1 MHDTAD
7 PRRRV
12 FRVGNNG
19 RTKEGCVRA
28 FRLTRVA
35 GIDIRVHPT
44 FALIVLWFAYI
55 WGVKTGAGLGGL
67 LFGLLLVVCLFACV
81 LLHELGH
88 SLVARHAGIRVHD
101 ITLLP
106 IGGMAR
112 IERSPV
118 HPGDEFWLALAG
130 PAVNVVLALLLLPIV
145 AVIGW
150 LKHVDGVAG
159 MIADLGQVDVTGF
172 AVYLLFAN
180 ISLVIFNLV
189 PAFPMDGGRILRA
202 FLSLLISRSTAT
214 QIAVTIGKGVAIC
227 FVVLGIIVLHDWTLP
242 MVGVFIFVGAHL
254 EGRIVAMEEALR
266 RMHVGQCITW
276 EAGGIGPYEPL
287 AGALLGGPRDLAVT
301 ERGRVIGIL
310 WKVDI
315 LNTLRLRGS
324 NVRVHEVMD
333 PYPPIVDVDTS
344 LYLAQQAMAR
354 ADRGAVL
361 VTERGVYRGILTAER
376 YWYLHRVLQARRRS
390 ATAARYWGWLFTYAR
405 RWRRATKALPALGR
419 RSTF

>member
-1 MHDTAD
+1 M
-7 PRRRV
+7 
-12 FRVGNNG
+12 GK
-19 RTKEGCVRA
+19 TKEGRVRA

-35 GIDIRVHPT
+35 GIDVRVHPT

-67 LFGLLLVVCLFACV
+67 LFGLLMVFCLFACV

-88 SLVARHAGIRVHD
+88 SLVARRSGIRVHD

-112 IERSPV
+112 IERAPV

-130 PAVNVVLALLLLPIV
+130 PAVNVGLAVLLLPIV
-145 AVIGW
+145 AAIGW
-150 LKHVDGVAG
+150 FRHIDGLAG
-159 MIADLGQVDVTGF
+159 MIAAVGGVDVPGF
-172 AVYLLFAN
+172 AAYLLFAN
-180 ISLVIFNLV
+180 ISLVVFNLI

-202 FLSLLISRSTAT
+202 FMSLFISRSMAT
-214 QIAVTIGKGVAIC
+214 QIAVTIGKGIAVC
-227 FVVLGIIVLHDWTLP
+227 FVIVGLLMLHDWTLP

-254 EGRIVAMEEALR
+254 EGRTVAMEEALR

-301 ERGRVIGIL
+301 ERGRVVGIL
-310 WKVDI
+310 WKVEI
-315 LNTLRLRGS
+315 LNAMRVRGS
-324 NVRVHEVMD
+324 HVRVYEVMD
-333 PYPPIVDVDTS
+333 HFPPIVDVDTS
-344 LYLAQQAMAR
+344 LYLAQQAMVR

-361 VTERGVYRGILTAER
+361 VTERGIYRGILTAER
-376 YWYLHRVLQARRRS
+376 YWYLHRILRARRRS
-390 ATAARYWGWLFTYAR
+390 NTAERYCGWLFTYAR
-405 RWRRATKALPALGR
+405 RWRRQTKALSSLGR
-419 RSTF
+419 RPIL

>member
-1 MHDTAD
+1 M
-7 PRRRV
+7 
-12 FRVGNNG
+12 
-19 RTKEGCVRA
+19 RA
-28 FRLTRVA
+28 FRLTRVM
-35 GIDIRVHPT
+35 GIDVCVHPT

-55 WGVKTGAGLGGL
+55 WGIKTGAGIGGV
-67 LFGLLLVVCLFACV
+67 LFGLLMVVCLFACV

-88 SLVARHAGIRVHD
+88 CLVARRSGIRVHD

-130 PAVNVVLALLLLPIV
+130 PAVNIGLAFLFLPIV
-145 AVIGW
+145 AAIGW
-150 LKHVDGVAG
+150 SNQVDGIAG
-159 MIADLGQVDVTGF
+159 MIGAVGQVDLPGF
-172 AVYLLFAN
+172 AAYLLFAN
-180 ISLVIFNLV
+180 LSLVVFNLI

-202 FLSLLISRSTAT
+202 FMSLFISRSLAT
-214 QIAVTIGKGVAIC
+214 QIAVTIGKVIAIC
-227 FVVLGIIVLHDWTLP
+227 FVIVGFLVLHDWTLP

-254 EGRIVAMEEALR
+254 EGRTVAMEEALR

-287 AGALLGGPRDLAVT
+287 AGALPGGPRDLAVT

-310 WKVDI
+310 WKVEI
-315 LNTLRLRGS
+315 LNAMRVRGS

-333 PYPPIVDVDTS
+333 HFPPIVDVDTS
-344 LYLAQQAMAR
+344 LYLAQQAMVR

-376 YWYLHRVLQARRRS
+376 YWYLHRLLQARRRS
-390 ATAARYWGWLFTYAR
+390 NTAARYWGWLFTYAR
-405 RWRRATKALPALGR
+405 RWRRQTKALSSVGR
-419 RSTF
+419 RPIL

>member
-1 MHDTAD
+1 M
-7 PRRRV
+7 
-12 FRVGNNG
+12 
-19 RTKEGCVRA
+19 RA

-35 GIDIRVHPT
+35 GIDVRVHPT

-55 WGVKTGAGLGGL
+55 WGIKTGAGLGGL

-88 SLVARHAGIRVHD
+88 SIVARRAGIRVHD

-130 PAVNVVLALLLLPIV
+130 PAVNVALALLLLPVV
-145 AVIGW
+145 AAIGW
-150 LKHVDGVAG
+150 MEHVDGTAG
-159 MIADLGQVDVTGF
+159 MVAALGQVDVAGF
-172 AVYLLFAN
+172 AAYLLFAN
-180 ISLVIFNLV
+180 VSLVLFNLV

-202 FLSLLISRSTAT
+202 SLSLFIGRSNAT
-214 QIAVTIGKGVAIC
+214 LIAVTIGKGVAVC
-227 FVVLGIIVLHDWTLP
+227 FVVLGTIVLHDWTLP
-242 MVGVFIFVGAHL
+242 MVGIFIFVGAHI
-254 EGRIVAMEEALR
+254 EGRTVAMEEALR

-301 ERGRVIGIL
+301 ERGRVVGIL
-310 WKVDI
+310 WKVEV
-315 LNTLRLRGS
+315 LNALRRHGS
-324 NVRVHEVMD
+324 NVRVYEVMD
-333 PYPPIVDVDTS
+333 HFPPIVDVDTS
-344 LYLAQQAMAR
+344 LYLAQQAMVR

-376 YWYLHRVLQARRRS
+376 YWYLHRVLQSRRRS
-390 ATAARYWGWLFTYAR
+390 ATAARYWGWLFSYAR
-405 RWRRATKALPALGR
+405 RWRRVTKALPALGR